1 MDSQKIRCFLEI
13 AKELSFTR
21 AADRLYMSQS
31 AVSRS
36 IRALETEMQLELFER
51 NSKNTVLTP
60 AGQIMAEGLAELRDS
75 YDQLLQK
82 ARSANEGYLSELKIG
97 VLQEFML
104 DVFPYALNTFE
115 LRYPDIA
122 VSLITEPLEILRK
135 KLSEGKIDFLV
146 GCREDMLLDSTKSV
160 PIAKRRIGLAVSSR
174 HPLAGAERELNLK
187 DFENDLFVVLPK
199 EAAPAYRNLIVRCSR
214 RGFVPRI
221 EIAPDILTIMLWVEA
236 GRCVCILYENTAIMG
251 NPNIRFLEMEDLPS
265 IMAAINWTEDSLTPA
280 KQLFIDYISGYKW
293 SI

>member
-13 AKELSFTR
+13 AKDLSFTR

-160 PIAKRRIGLAVSSR
+160 P
-174 HPLAGAERELNLK
+174 
-187 DFENDLFVVLPK
+187 
-199 EAAPAYRNLIVRCSR
+199 
-214 RGFVPRI
+214 
-221 EIAPDILTIMLWVEA
+221 
-236 GRCVCILYENTAIMG
+236 
-251 NPNIRFLEMEDLPS
+251 
-265 IMAAINWTEDSLTPA
+265 MA
-280 KQLFIDYISGYKW
+280 
-293 SI
+293 

>member
-13 AKELSFTR
+13 AKDLSFTR

-36 IRALETEMQLELFER
+36 IRSLETEMQLELFER
-51 NSKNTVLTP
+51 SSKNTVLTP
-60 AGQIMAEGLAELRDS
+60 AGQIMAEGLGELSDS
-75 YDQLLQK
+75 YDQLLRK
-82 ARSANEGYLSELKIG
+82 ARSANKGYLSELKIG

-115 LRYPDIA
+115 LQHPDIA
-122 VSLITEPLEILRK
+122 VSLITEPLEILRR

-146 GCREDMLLDSTKSV
+146 GCREDMLLDTTKSV

-251 NPNIRFLEMEDLPS
+251 NPNIRFLEMEDMPP
-265 IMAAINWTEDSLTPA
+265 IMAAINWTEDNLSPA